1 MNSDRYIKT
10 EGVVLKETPLG
21 ENGKLLVLF
30 TKDYGKITAA
40 AKGVKKPGS
49 SMVQLAQLFAYSNL
63 ELYRGNSSLYTLTG
77 GRLIEPF
84 CGLTEDYD
92 RIYEAGKMA
101 SILLKVIQEDL
112 PDEESLRLFLNSLY
126 LISTGKRKPDFTR
139 CVFLLKLIQ
148 YQGVAPEPKEIELLW
163 NQTLSEGAKAAM
175 EHGLRSVEV
184 FVRGPGA
191 GRESAI
197 RALQVAGLDV
207 TMIKDETP
215 IPHNGCRPPKRRRV

>member
-10 EGVVLKETPLG
+10 EGVVLNETPLG

-92 RIYEAGKMA
+92 RICEAGKMA

-175 EHGLRSVEV
+175 EHL
-184 FVRGPGA
+184 F
-191 GRESAI
+191 SAETEDLFSFGVSETVLEE
-197 RALQVAGLDV
+197 LQGIASMLSHE
-207 TMIKDETP
+207 I
-215 IPHNGCRPPKRRRV
+215 IN

>member
-92 RIYEAGKMA
+92 RICEAGKMA